1 MFMEMKRKDK
11 SKSIVVEKLLLG
23 TGSLFTRR
31 VANYRLLEKF
41 KVPQILSYARDGD
54 PLDHLEDFW
63 GRKKWQASSIFGK
76 AKELAKD

>member
-23 TGSLFTRR
+23 TGSLF
-31 VANYRLLEKF
+31 NYRLLEKF

-54 PLDHLEDFW
+54 PLDHLEDF
-63 GRKKWQASSIFGK
+63 
-76 AKELAKD
+76 

>member
-54 PLDHLEDFW
+54 PLDHLEDF
-63 GRKKWQASSIFGK
+63 
-76 AKELAKD
+76 